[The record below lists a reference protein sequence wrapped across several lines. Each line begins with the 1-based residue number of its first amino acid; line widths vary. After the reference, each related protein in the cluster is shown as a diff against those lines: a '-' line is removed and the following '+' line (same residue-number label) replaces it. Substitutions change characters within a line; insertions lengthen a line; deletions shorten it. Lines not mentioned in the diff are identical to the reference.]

1 MVKGVEMQLLLD
13 FQLLVD
19 EMRSET
25 SPGCGDGLTQVQFPV
40 QGVYS
45 VRFSDFGVHGRE

>member
-13 FQLLVD
+13 FQH
-19 EMRSET
+19 
-25 SPGCGDGLTQVQFPV
+25 GLTKCEVELVRAAVKVQFPV
-40 QGVYS
+40 QGVCS